1 MALREIPETKRPP
14 VDETKYGEGPSWT
27 YSGNP
32 ASSVKDAVRFEIQDT
47 NANAQLLQ
55 DAEIVYAISQE
66 APNTPPSEGEVLSA
80 SARCMEV
87 LQRLFAAQADTEIG
101 SLKET
106 YSKQAE
112 VYAKRAS
119 ELRKRAQGMHAP
131 WAGGLS
137 ESEKQVR
144 EENTDRVPP
153 LFKKGQ
159 FSSPYAGN
167 ESGAPLRPG
176 EGEGSA

>member
-1 MALREIPETKRPP
+1 MPF
-14 VDETKYGEGPSWT
+14 S

-47 NANAQLLQ
+47 NSTAPLLQ
-55 DAEIVYAISQE
+55 DAEIEYAIAQE

-80 SARCMEV
+80 SARCMEA

-101 SLKET
+101 SLKVT
-106 YSKQAE
+106 YTKQAE
-112 VYAKRAS
+112 GYAKRAT
-119 ELRKRAQGMHAP
+119 ELRARALGMHAP

-137 ESEKQVR
+137 ESEKQAR

-153 LFKKGQ
+153 MFKKNQ
-159 FSSPYAGN
+159 FSSPYTGN
-167 ESGAPLRPG
+167 QSGAPLRRS
-176 EGEGSA
+176 EGEGSG

>member
-1 MALREIPETKRPP
+1 M
-14 VDETKYGEGPSWT
+14 SFS
-27 YSGNP
+27 YSGDP

-47 NANAQLLQ
+47 NSSAPLLQ
-55 DAEIVYAISQE
+55 DAEIEYAITQE
-66 APNTPPSEGEVLSA
+66 APKVPPSESEVLSA
-80 SARCMEV
+80 SARCMEA
-87 LQRLFAAQADTEIG
+87 LQRLFASQADTEIG
-101 SLKET
+101 SLKVT
-106 YSKQAE
+106 YTKQAE
-112 VYAKRAS
+112 VYAERAM

-137 ESEKQVR
+137 ESEKQAR

-159 FSSPYAGN
+159 FSSVYTGN
-167 ESGAPLRPG
+167 QSGAPLRPG